1 MELFHLDF
9 PGKLIFMPF
18 ALIVD
23 SCFPPCGLIFE
34 GFPYNKGYFVKMA
47 MIMEK
52 WTEGDHFVL
61 EEIMHLKTEIRNLI
75 FSFISTNT

>member
-9 PGKLIFMPF
+9 PGKLIFMPV

-34 GFPYNKGYFVKMA
+34 GFPYNKGYFVKIA

-52 WTEGDHFVL
+52 
-61 EEIMHLKTEIRNLI
+61 
-75 FSFISTNT
+75 

>member
-34 GFPYNKGYFVKMA
+34 AFPYNKGCFVKMA

-52 WTEGDHFVL
+52 
-61 EEIMHLKTEIRNLI
+61 
-75 FSFISTNT
+75 